1 MRCLP
6 RNCDSCAE
14 KWMIDVR
21 RVYTSVCLTLHINT
35 SVYRHHIYC
44 SITRP
49 HSHSVVFELSQTGSH
64 FWEIDLLW
72 NYVRNKL
79 FDLFREPVKNDGHIK
94 RMFKDF
100 CDLKNIRLS
109 HPLSDLSFCR
119 YWGFVVQEETHPKKK
134 KKVLEN
140 SLLIQGAQIQCYSFG
155 EVCVSPDHS
164 WCWWWLCVIKMY

>member
-1 MRCLP
+1 MSVFLLESNSEIIYWNFEAITCALFTQELWFLCREMNDWREKSIHQRLP
-6 RNCDSCAE
+6 QM
-14 KWMIDVR
+14 W
-21 RVYTSVCLTLHINT
+21 LTLHINT

-44 SITRP
+44 SITLP

-134 KKVLEN
+134 KK
-140 SLLIQGAQIQCYSFG
+140 SIR
-155 EVCVSPDHS
+155 
-164 WCWWWLCVIKMY
+164 K